1 MFHAQSFSSTEGKLS
16 IPVDFLRDND
26 FSSFC
31 ANTTQIRK
39 SKSFRSFWYRFWK
52 KKTPSKIF

>member
-52 KKTPSKIF
+52 KKNTK